1 MARQLLVDINEMG
14 VPAGTEFLDTISPQY
29 TADTISWGAIG
40 ARTTE
45 SQLHRGIFF
54 YFFLFSIGS
63 HWSAHHRVSVAPR
76 YFFFS
81 SVFNVEPLARTT

>member
-45 SQLHRGIFF
+45 SQLHRGTYI
-54 YFFLFSIGS
+54 YI
-63 HWSAHHRVSVAPR
+63 HTHKCIYRVSVAPR
-76 YFFFS
+76 Y
-81 SVFNVEPLARTT
+81 EGICM